1 MSAPLRGKRI
11 LVTGPTAG
19 IGRQIA
25 ADLAALGADLV
36 LGCRNRE
43 RGERLAEE
51 LRRVPGIGSAAVLEI
66 DLSSQHSIRTAAAAY
81 RSSWRGL
88 DVLVNN
94 AGVAQGE
101 RCESIDGI
109 ELTFATN
116 VLGYFLLTCELLD
129 SLTASRPSRI
139 VNVASAFAGELD
151 IEDLEFER
159 RSYDGLRAYAQSKAC
174 NRLLTWALARRLAG
188 SGVTAT
194 AYAPGFVAGTEL
206 SRGLLPPVRDAY
218 RRRTGRTVEE
228 GADTAVWLASSDA
241 VEGISGEFFMDRRA
255 IPCELR
261 NEATEEALWRECEQ
275 RTGGAC
281 AARYRSR
288 AT

>member
-1 MSAPLRGKRI
+1 VLQNKRI

-25 ADLAALGADLV
+25 LELAGLGADLI
-36 LGCRNRE
+36 LGCRDLA
-43 RGERLAEE
+43 RGERTAEE
-51 LRRVPGIGSAAVLEI
+51 IRQATGARSIAVMQL
-66 DLSSQHSIRTAAAAY
+66 DTSSQRSIRDFARTLRDAPG
-81 RSSWRGL
+81 RL

-101 RCESIDGI
+101 RRTSVDGI

-129 SLTASRPSRI
+129 LLRASAPARV

-151 IEDLEFER
+151 LDDLQFTR
-159 RSYDGLRAYAQSKAC
+159 RRYDGLKAYAPSKAC

-206 SRGLLPPVRDAY
+206 SRDLPPAIKDAY
-218 RRRTGRTVEE
+218 RMRVGRTAEQ
-228 GADTAVWLASSDA
+228 GADTAVWLASSAA
-241 VEGISGEFFMDRRA
+241 VEGISGRFFMDRREL
-255 IPCELR
+255 PCELR
-261 NEATEEALWRECEQ
+261 DEHTEEALWAECE
-275 RTGGAC
+275 RLTGGAC
-281 AARYRSR
+281 AAPLRTR
-288 AT
+288 